1 MMHGSLDIVMR
12 RRLCQE
18 PQKWVWSL
26 DYWYRASLLNQSLFS
41 WFWIIGFRILWL
53 VGHVRAKWWYRY
65 VHWRVRSRMLRCKLL
80 KFMLQWLT
88 ASLEIVGIQK
98 EDMSNTGMHALP
110 SKNIHTRALLIVLE
124 IVLIVRNISR
134 LRFFMNLKSV
144 EKCIKS
150 TLKLKSRREKY
161 TILMPSLTRTIGSQ
175 IGRKW

>member
-1 MMHGSLDIVMR
+1 
-12 RRLCQE
+12 
-18 PQKWVWSL
+18 
-26 DYWYRASLLNQSLFS
+26 
-41 WFWIIGFRILWL
+41 
-53 VGHVRAKWWYRY
+53 
-65 VHWRVRSRMLRCKLL
+65 
-80 KFMLQWLT
+80 MLQWLT

-175 IGRKW
+175 IGRK